1 MRRNTVFFLLT
12 LPAAVAVTFTAGC
25 RNPMTS
31 SAESRATALRD
42 DQADSEISL
51 ISSSDTKPVIF
62 TDQPSL
68 RYGTGK
74 MDASVPTTFQQTPSG
89 LRYRI
94 LRQSDG
100 RKPTAADT
108 VKVNYRGWLDSGK
121 EFDSSYDS
129 RPATFPLSGV
139 VKGWTEGMQLVGKGG
154 MIELWVPA
162 SLGYGQQGSPGGV
175 PPNATLHFVV
185 ELLEVL

>member
-1 MRRNTVFFLLT
+1 MRRTSNFYLLT
-12 LPAAVAVTFTAGC
+12 LPFAFAVTFTAGC
-25 RNPMTS
+25 KNPMTS
-31 SAESRATALRD
+31 SAESRATALQD
-42 DQADSEISL
+42 DETGTEINL
-51 ISSSDTKPVIF
+51 VSSSDSKPVIF
-62 TDQPSL
+62 TDLPAL

-74 MDASVPTTFQQTPSG
+74 MDANVPSTFEQTPSG

-100 RKPTAADT
+100 RQPTAADT

-129 RPATFPLSGV
+129 RPATFPLAGV

-185 ELLEVL
+185 ELLDIL